1 MAFHL
6 VSLSDKDFN
15 TYQVIS
21 IQSIG
26 MQIQVYNEMDGY
38 LHVDVTAELKNETN
52 GGISRQSTFRRLVL
66 DEKKNVL
73 DEKVHTQH

>member
-15 TYQVIS
+15 TYQVIL

-38 LHVDVTAELKNETN
+38 LDVTAELKNETN
-52 GGISRQSTFRRLVL
+52 GGISRQSTFRRLVR